1 MAGDG
6 MTTSRSRAAK
16 NGAVTG
22 LRVQRVWTTEGVHP
36 YDEVAWERRDV
47 VMTNWRDGSIN
58 FEQRGVE
65 FPESWSVNAAN
76 IVTTKYFR
84 GAVGTPQREWSLKQ
98 LIDRVVKTY
107 RAAGEQHGYFA
118 TPADAE
124 VFGHELTWMLLHQV
138 FSFNSPVWFNV
149 GTPSPAQVSA
159 CFILSVDD
167 SMDSILDWYKEEG
180 RIFQGGSGAGVN
192 LSRIRSSKELLSSGG
207 TASGP
212 VSFMRGADAS
222 AGTIKSGGA
231 TRRAAKMVILD
242 VDHPDIEE
250 FVATKAREEDKIRA
264 LRDAGFDMDLGG
276 TDIVSVQYQN
286 ANNSVRVS
294 DEFMAAVENGGGFD
308 LRGRL
313 DGQTIETIDAQKLF
327 RTIAQ
332 AAWECADP
340 GLQYDDTINDWHT
353 CPETGRITASNPC
366 SEYLHLDN
374 SSCNLASLN
383 LMKFLKAD
391 GGFEVE
397 KFVKSVEFVITAM
410 DISICFADFPTEK
423 IGETTRAYRQLGI
436 GYANLGALLMAS
448 GLPYDSEQGRSVAA
462 AITSLMTGTAYRR
475 SAELAGVV
483 GAYEGYARNAEP
495 HKRVMRKHAAANDAI
510 RPAGTVA
517 TAILRE
523 ATKQWTEGNKVGDRH
538 GWRNS
543 QASVLAP
550 TGCLTA
556 DTMVTTDRGL
566 TRLGEIGDVYGDRWQ
581 DLDMKVSTDEGARQA
596 TKFFVNGEEPT
607 RRVVTEGGYR
617 IQGTLAHRIKAV
629 DPESGEW
636 VWKRMAD
643 VAVGDLVPVQLGT
656 LVGEP
661 RRVPLPVL
669 DQAYYTDD
677 RRLHVPD
684 SVDADLAEL
693 VGYFMG
699 DGSLHAKGI
708 RFCVA
713 DTDLDVVERLRVL
726 GKGLFGLEPVVAA
739 QAGYQEV
746 TLQSVRLAR
755 WWRAAG
761 FAKTLPHGDHSGK
774 GWVPRVPSA
783 LLETNDVTVYAAF
796 LRGLFEADGTVVA
809 GVPSLSTSTEA
820 FAAEVRTLLLTL
832 GMATTTRRTTSGLGS
847 DVWQVRLRN
856 MEHTVG
862 FEEIVGFLGDRKA
875 QQLVVEPTQ
884 TGNRDRIHL
893 PGAVW
898 DLLAPVGH
906 ELRNTVVQ
914 SLRKTGGVPRAVA
927 MRLFA
932 ETGDDRLGHALGYL
946 FEPVAANEDGGI
958 QPTYDLS
965 VPANVTYVASGFVSH
980 NTIGLMMD
988 CDTTGVEPDL
998 ALVKFKKLVGG
1009 GSMQIVNQT
1018 VPRALR
1024 SLGYPEEQVEAIVEH
1039 IADHGH
1045 VVDAPGLKPEHYPV
1059 FDCAMGE
1066 RSIAPMGHVRMMAAV
1081 QPFISGAISKTVN
1094 MPEQATVADVEKIYF
1109 EGWKLG
1115 LKALAIYRD
1124 NCKVGQPLS
1133 VAKPN
1138 KTAAPAVVEAPAP
1151 AAVEKVVEYR
1161 PVRKRLPKKRPSETV
1176 SFSVG
1181 GAEGYLTAS
1190 SYPDD
1195 GLGEVFLKMSKQ
1207 GSTLAGVM
1215 DAFSVAIS
1223 IGLQYGVPL
1232 ETYVSKFTNMR
1243 FEPAGMTDDPDVR
1256 MAASVM
1262 DYIFRRLALDF
1273 LPYERRAELG
1283 IFTAQERAAQLRAEA
1298 EAEVAGTDLT
1308 AMASSAPVEAVEP
1321 KTGPLAQPAQEL
1333 AEVAAAKPA
1342 PAVGSSTELLEAVIG
1357 KAADA
1362 PLCFTCGT
1370 KMRPAGSCYVCEG
1383 CGSTSGCS

>member
-1 MAGDG
+1 MGDRADEG
-6 MTTSRSRAAK
+6 GEGVTTSRSRNKA
-16 NGAVTG
+16 GTG
-22 LRVQRVWTTEGVHP
+22 LKIERVWTTEGVHP
-36 YDEVAWERRDV
+36 YDEVTWERRDV

-84 GAVGTPQREWSLKQ
+84 GAVGTPEREWSLKQ
-98 LIDRVVKTY
+98 LIDRVVGTY
-107 RAAGEQHGYFA
+107 RTAGEEYGYFA
-118 TPADAE
+118 TQADAE
-124 VFGHELTWMLLHQV
+124 VFAHELTWMLLHQV

-149 GTPSPAQVSA
+149 GTPSPQQVSA

-180 RIFQGGSGAGVN
+180 LIFKGGSGSGVN
-192 LSRIRSSKELLSSGG
+192 LSRIRSSRELLSSGG
-207 TASGP
+207 NASGP

-242 VDHPDIEE
+242 VDHPDIQE
-250 FVATKAREEDKIRA
+250 FVVTKAREEDKIRA

-276 TDIVSVQYQN
+276 ADIVSVQYQN

-294 DEFMAAVENGGGFD
+294 DEFMTAVENGGGFD

-313 DGQTIETIDAQKLF
+313 DGQVIETIDAKKLF
-327 RTIAQ
+327 RGISQ

-383 LMKFLKAD
+383 LMKFMRAD

-423 IGETTRAYRQLGI
+423 IGETSRAYRQLGI

-448 GLPYDSEQGRSVAA
+448 GLPYDSEQGREVAA

-483 GAYEGYARNAEP
+483 GPYDGYARNAEP

-510 RPAGTVA
+510 KPTGTVA
-517 TAILRE
+517 TAVQRE
-523 ATKQWTEGNKVGDRH
+523 ATKQWTLGNKIGDKN

-550 TGCLTA
+550 TG
-556 DTMVTTDRGL
+556 
-566 TRLGEIGDVYGDRWQ
+566 
-581 DLDMKVSTDEGARQA
+581 
-596 TKFFVNGEEPT
+596 
-607 RRVVTEGGYR
+607 
-617 IQGTLAHRIKAV
+617 
-629 DPESGEW
+629 
-636 VWKRMAD
+636 
-643 VAVGDLVPVQLGT
+643 
-656 LVGEP
+656 
-661 RRVPLPVL
+661 
-669 DQAYYTDD
+669 
-677 RRLHVPD
+677 
-684 SVDADLAEL
+684 
-693 VGYFMG
+693 
-699 DGSLHAKGI
+699 
-708 RFCVA
+708 
-713 DTDLDVVERLRVL
+713 
-726 GKGLFGLEPVVAA
+726 
-739 QAGYQEV
+739 
-746 TLQSVRLAR
+746 
-755 WWRAAG
+755 
-761 FAKTLPHGDHSGK
+761 
-774 GWVPRVPSA
+774 
-783 LLETNDVTVYAAF
+783 
-796 LRGLFEADGTVVA
+796 
-809 GVPSLSTSTEA
+809 
-820 FAAEVRTLLLTL
+820 
-832 GMATTTRRTTSGLGS
+832 
-847 DVWQVRLRN
+847 
-856 MEHTVG
+856 
-862 FEEIVGFLGDRKA
+862 
-875 QQLVVEPTQ
+875 
-884 TGNRDRIHL
+884 
-893 PGAVW
+893 
-898 DLLAPVGH
+898 
-906 ELRNTVVQ
+906 
-914 SLRKTGGVPRAVA
+914 
-927 MRLFA
+927 
-932 ETGDDRLGHALGYL
+932 
-946 FEPVAANEDGGI
+946 
-958 QPTYDLS
+958 
-965 VPANVTYVASGFVSH
+965 
-980 NTIGLMMD
+980 TIGFMMD

-1066 RSIAPMGHVRMMAAV
+1066 RSIAPMGHVRMMAAI
-1081 QPFISGAISKTVN
+1081 QPFVSGAISKTVN
-1094 MPEQATVADVEKIYF
+1094 MPEQATVEDVEKIYF

-1133 VAKPN
+1133 VAKNN
-1138 KTAAPAVVEAPAP
+1138 KTAAETQAP
-1151 AAVEKVVEYR
+1151 AAEVEKVVEKVVEYR
-1161 PVRKRLPKKRPSETV
+1161 PVRKRLPKKRPSQTI

-1283 IFTAQERAAQLRAEA
+1283 IFTAKERAAQLAAEA
-1298 EAEVAGTDLT
+1298 EAEASGADLT
-1308 AMASSAPVEAVEP
+1308 AMAASAPVEAPEP
-1321 KTGPLAQPAQEL
+1321 KTGPVAQPAQEM
-1333 AEVAAAKPA
+1333 ADVAAVKPA
-1342 PAVGSSTELLEAVIG
+1342 PSVGSSTELLEAVIG

>member
-1 MAGDG
+1 M
-6 MTTSRSRAAK
+6 
-16 NGAVTG
+16 
-22 LRVQRVWTTEGVHP
+22 
-36 YDEVAWERRDV
+36 
-47 VMTNWRDGSIN
+47 
-58 FEQRGVE
+58 E

-84 GAVGTPQREWSLKQ
+84 GAVGTPEREWSLRQ
-98 LIDRVVKTY
+98 LIDRVVTTY
-107 RAAGEQHGYFA
+107 RTAGEEYGYFA
-118 TPADAE
+118 SPADAE
-124 VFGHELTWMLLHQV
+124 IFAHELTWMLLHQV

-149 GTPSPAQVSA
+149 GTPSPQQVSA
-159 CFILSVDD
+159 CFILAVDD

-180 RIFQGGSGAGVN
+180 LIFKGGSGSGVN
-192 LSRIRSSKELLSSGG
+192 LSRIRSSRELLSSGG

-250 FVATKAREEDKIRA
+250 FVITKAREEDKIRA

-276 TDIVSVQYQN
+276 ADIVSVQYQN

-294 DEFMAAVENGGGFD
+294 DEFMTAVENGGGFD

-313 DGQTIETIDAQKLF
+313 DGQTIETIDAKKLF
-327 RTIAQ
+327 RTISQ

-383 LMKFLKAD
+383 LMKFLRAD

-448 GLPYDSEQGRSVAA
+448 GLPYDSDQGRSLAA

-475 SAELAGVV
+475 SAELAGIV
-483 GAYEGYARNAEP
+483 GAYDGYARNAEP
-495 HKRVMRKHAAANDAI
+495 HKRVMRKHAAANDQI
-510 RPAGTVA
+510 KPSGTVA
-517 TAILRE
+517 TAVVRE
-523 ATKQWTEGNKVGDRH
+523 ATKQWTQGNKIGDKN

-550 TGCLTA
+550 TG
-556 DTMVTTDRGL
+556 
-566 TRLGEIGDVYGDRWQ
+566 
-581 DLDMKVSTDEGARQA
+581 
-596 TKFFVNGEEPT
+596 
-607 RRVVTEGGYR
+607 
-617 IQGTLAHRIKAV
+617 
-629 DPESGEW
+629 
-636 VWKRMAD
+636 
-643 VAVGDLVPVQLGT
+643 
-656 LVGEP
+656 
-661 RRVPLPVL
+661 
-669 DQAYYTDD
+669 
-677 RRLHVPD
+677 
-684 SVDADLAEL
+684 
-693 VGYFMG
+693 
-699 DGSLHAKGI
+699 
-708 RFCVA
+708 
-713 DTDLDVVERLRVL
+713 
-726 GKGLFGLEPVVAA
+726 
-739 QAGYQEV
+739 
-746 TLQSVRLAR
+746 
-755 WWRAAG
+755 
-761 FAKTLPHGDHSGK
+761 
-774 GWVPRVPSA
+774 
-783 LLETNDVTVYAAF
+783 
-796 LRGLFEADGTVVA
+796 
-809 GVPSLSTSTEA
+809 
-820 FAAEVRTLLLTL
+820 
-832 GMATTTRRTTSGLGS
+832 
-847 DVWQVRLRN
+847 
-856 MEHTVG
+856 
-862 FEEIVGFLGDRKA
+862 
-875 QQLVVEPTQ
+875 
-884 TGNRDRIHL
+884 
-893 PGAVW
+893 
-898 DLLAPVGH
+898 
-906 ELRNTVVQ
+906 
-914 SLRKTGGVPRAVA
+914 
-927 MRLFA
+927 
-932 ETGDDRLGHALGYL
+932 
-946 FEPVAANEDGGI
+946 
-958 QPTYDLS
+958 
-965 VPANVTYVASGFVSH
+965 
-980 NTIGLMMD
+980 TIGLMMD

-1094 MPEQATVADVEKIYF
+1094 MPEQATVEDVEKIYF

-1138 KTAAPAVVEAPAP
+1138 KAAEPAP
-1151 AAVEKVVEYR
+1151 TTAVEPVVEKVVEYR
-1161 PVRKRLPKKRPSETV
+1161 PVRKRLPKKRPSETI

-1283 IFTAQERAAQLRAEA
+1283 IFTAKERAAQLAAEA
-1298 EAEVAGTDLT
+1298 EAEANGTDLT
-1308 AMASSAPVEAVEP
+1308 AMAASAPLEHRPEEP
-1321 KTGPLAQPAQEL
+1321 KAGPIAQPAQEL
-1333 AEVAAAKPA
+1333 AEVAAVKPA